1 MKFNIVITCRDR
13 EEYLIKNLFYINIA
27 NHNEKHDIVI
37 YTVTNTKWN
46 PDGFKNIRIV
56 PIQVNDDDK
65 FFNKSRY
72 INTAMKRM
80 REEYDYFMQWDV
92 DLVMNPELF
101 DNIEKD
107 STEWIVLSGEKLT
120 KESTELFF
128 AKMLKYDNVKI
139 LGKDNMSIRDNKMN
153 RYVGNIAVKKETL
166 EKYMKIMGQ
175 DTLYNEGFESW
186 GGEDSMLSIT
196 STKMVAYKLLK
207 KIYFYDSWNHLWHE
221 REVDKPGFDRKQ
233 QRKNVELLNNQLI
246 HNEKKI
252 VRFENERK

>member
-27 NHNEKHDIVI
+27 NHNEKHDVVI

-46 PDGFKNIRIV
+46 SNGFKNIRIV
-56 PIQVNDDDK
+56 PIQVKDDDK

-72 INTAMKRM
+72 INIAMKRM

-101 DNIEKD
+101 NNIEKD

-153 RYVGNIAVKKETL
+153 RYVGNIAVKKQTL

-175 DTLYNEGFESW
+175 DTLYNENFAGYGS
-186 GGEDSMLSIT
+186 EDSLLSIT
-196 STKMVAYKLLK
+196 STKMMNYKILK
-207 KIYFYDSWNHLWHE
+207 KIYFYNDFNHLYHI
-221 REVDKPGFDRKQ
+221 REQEKKDFDKKQ
-233 QRKNVELLNNQLI
+233 YRKNVELLNNQVI
-246 HNEKKI
+246 C
-252 VRFENERK
+252 NERLIVKYKKNN